1 MFAALASHRN
11 PMLGWIVRLAIETG
25 MRAGEIGNLRLN
37 QIDLQRRTLALTKT
51 KNGSTRTVP
60 LTMDATAA
68 LGLAIAHPGRPPGC
82 DLVFFGIPS
91 RSGSS
96 RPYGFLVAWWK
107 LKRRLGLNDLHFHD
121 LRHEAISRLVEGG
134 LSDQQVAS
142 ISGHRSMQMLKRYTH
157 LRAEELVSV
166 LDHRRLPKK
175 HPCCTPPVYSMRTRV
190 DTVRSRTQ
198 AISERS
204 VLIARK
210 CRCTPSDTCTPVNRG
225 HRKPLPM
232 QDTES
237 TILSRN
243 D

>member
-1 MFAALASHRN
+1 
-11 PMLGWIVRLAIETG
+11 MLGWIVRLAIETG

-60 LTMDATAA
+60 LTIDATAA
-68 LGLAIAHPGRPPGC
+68 LGMAIAHPDRPAGC
-82 DLVFFGIPS
+82 DLVFFGVPS
-91 RSGSS
+91 KGGSR

-121 LRHEAISRLVEGG
+121 LRHEAISRLVECG

-166 LDHRRLPKK
+166 LDHRTMPKENQ
-175 HPCCTPPVYSMRTRV
+175 CCAPPVYSTRTLTTHGKV
-190 DTVRSRTQ
+190 
-198 AISERS
+198 
-204 VLIARK
+204 
-210 CRCTPSDTCTPVNRG
+210 
-225 HRKPLPM
+225 
-232 QDTES
+232 
-237 TILSRN
+237 
-243 D
+243 